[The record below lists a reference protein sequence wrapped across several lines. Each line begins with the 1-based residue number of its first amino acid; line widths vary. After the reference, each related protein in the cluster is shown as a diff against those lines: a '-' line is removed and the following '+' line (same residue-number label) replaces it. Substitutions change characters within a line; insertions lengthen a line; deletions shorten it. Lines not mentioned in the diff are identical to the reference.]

1 GPRGRTLV
9 ADVSFTVGAGETLV
23 LLGRSG
29 SGKTTTLKLINRL
42 LEPTRGEVRVAG
54 RPAADEPPTRLRR
67 RIGYVIQE
75 VGLFPHFT
83 VARNVGLVP
92 ELEGWP
98 RARIAARVRELLAL
112 VGLDPDEFAP
122 RYPHQ
127 LSGGQRQRV
136 GVARALAAD
145 PPLLLLD
152 EPFGA
157 LDPVTRAELQR
168 EFRAL
173 EGRLGKGIVFVTHDV
188 REGLLLGTR
197 IGLMHG
203 GRLVF
208 LGTPQQFRESD
219 RPGCRSACCSP
230 GGPRGAARCWGS
242 PTCSRR
248 SRASPCSG
256 SSSRCRS
263 SGASSRG
270 RRSSRWWCMRCCRSC
285 ATPTRASRGW
295 IPRSAT
301 RAAGWG

>member
-1 GPRGRTLV
+1 MVSPLV
-9 ADVSFTVGAGETLV
+9 QDVSFTVGAGETV
-23 LLGRSG
+23 VILGRSG

-42 LEPTRGEVRVAG
+42 LEPTAGDVLIAGERT
-54 RPAADEPPTRLRR
+54 AAVEPTRLRR

-83 VARNVGLVP
+83 VAENVGLVP
-92 ELEGWP
+92 RLEGWL
-98 RARIAARVRELLAL
+98 AERIAARVRDLLGL
-112 VGLDPDEFAP
+112 VGLDPDTFVA

-157 LDPVTRAELQR
+157 LDPITRVELQR
-168 EFRAL
+168 EFRGL
-173 EGRLGKGIVFVTHDV
+173 EGRLGKGMVFVTHDV

-208 LGTPQQFRESD
+208 LGTPEEF
-219 RPGCRSACCSP
+219 
-230 GGPRGAARCWGS
+230 
-242 PTCSRR
+242 
-248 SRASPCSG
+248 RASEHPECK
-256 SSSRCRS
+256 RFLE
-263 SGASSRG
+263 
-270 RRSSRWWCMRCCRSC
+270 
-285 ATPTRASRGW
+285 
-295 IPRSAT
+295 
-301 RAAGWG
+301 AA